1 MTDKHNDM
9 NTGFREEADFFG
21 LRPDYSNVELYGE
34 KPSFLSRIYDY
45 NPRNLALRCVVNNLR
60 ACMAFLFVMPL
71 GIIGIFTIGIE
82 GFTLVLWYLA
92 MITAFLFSVYIYV
105 RLGRKLIKPLPSMN
119 FLSVSLLAALLLIP
133 NIVIY
138 STSGFDRYWSPFD
151 FPHIFN
157 LLNNIMVW
165 ILSNPVDYYLSQVF
179 GVRAYSEESI
189 WLAVLL
195 IAGFIPPLSLY
206 LGFYLEQ
213 RKQKKDIASKVSK
226 AVAHDC

>member
-1 MTDKHNDM
+1 MTEKYDNM
-9 NTGFREEADFFG
+9 NTGFREEADFSD

-34 KPSFLSRIYDY
+34 KPSLLSRIYDY

-92 MITAFLFSVYIYV
+92 MITAFLFSMYIYV

-165 ILSNPVDYYLSQVF
+165 ILSNPALYFLHWVF
-179 GVRAYSEESI
+179 DLRIYSDEAM
-189 WLAVLL
+189 WFVLLL
-195 IAGFIPPLSLY
+195 IAALIPPLSLY

-213 RKQKKDIASKVSK
+213 RKQKKDIASEVNKV
-226 AVAHDC
+226 VAHD

>member
-9 NTGFREEADFFG
+9 NTGFREEPDFSD

-34 KPSFLSRIYDY
+34 KPSSLSRIYDY

-92 MITAFLFSVYIYV
+92 MITAFLFSMYIYV

-165 ILSNPVDYYLSQVF
+165 ILSNPALYFLHWVF
-179 GVRAYSEESI
+179 DLRIYSDEAM
-189 WLAVLL
+189 WFVLLL
-195 IAGFIPPLSLY
+195 IAALIPPLSLY

-213 RKQKKDIASKVSK
+213 RKQKKDIASEVNKV
-226 AVAHDC
+226 VAHD